1 MELSPCYVLGGM
13 TVSTLPDPRPQ
24 PDRRRPKD
32 SFRSPDA
39 RRGAQ
44 QLTPRFIKAEA
55 NLLRLPLFALST
67 KGLRTLDGIECRG
80 TITRNDETHSFVF
93 RASRNTATLYPGLLS
108 RAVHLAF
115 LSLAT
120 DRGFPLTNPI
130 SWGWRDLCRRMGICS
145 SGREVQQIKTAIE
158 ATSGLSIKSHY
169 AVYSKPDG
177 RMIRTQD
184 EGLHLYERYA
194 FIGSELPD
202 GSVAEANYL
211 WLSGWYLDNLN
222 AMFTAPLDYELWR
235 WLDRQSPIASRLY
248 EFLLV
253 NFYSGTPLLRI
264 NYEKL
269 AQFLPVKLE
278 RYRSDARRQ
287 LDPAFKLLE
296 LADVI
301 EGVAWAESKSGLALL
316 RIERGDKVAVARIH
330 APLPL
335 HLTEDDYTGSLEV
348 KELRNLK
355 PPEWTIVGEFYRL
368 WSGTETHRPTKN
380 ELEQARGLVE
390 QHGPKKAKDLISRVV
405 ARLKTRWPEAKTF
418 GAAQKY
424 LPEIARE
431 YDCDQERIEREQQEQ
446 LRRQKEREEREQE
459 LREQERIESTWRPVW
474 EQIPEA
480 EREAIRRGV
489 IGEHPFLRSVPKMVE
504 RLCLAEL
511 ARWREEPPKGD

>member
-1 MELSPCYVLGGM
+1 VNASLN
-13 TVSTLPDPRPQ
+13 PDHPSDGFETEHQPRT
-24 PDRRRPKD
+24 PDSRRT
-32 SFRSPDA
+32 A
-39 RRGAQ
+39 E
-44 QLTPRFIKAEA
+44 QLAPRFIKAEA

-67 KGLRTLDGIECRG
+67 KGLRNLDGIECRG
-80 TITRNDETHSFVF
+80 VLTRDDETHNFIF
-93 RASRNTATLYPGLLS
+93 RASRNTATLYPGPLS

-120 DRGFPLTNPI
+120 DRGFPLSNPI
-130 SWGWRDLCRRMGICS
+130 SWGWRDLCRRMGISS
-145 SGREVQQIKTAIE
+145 SGREVQQIKAAIE
-158 ATSGLSIKSHY
+158 ATSGLSIKSQY

-184 EGLHLYERYA
+184 EGLHLYDRYS

-202 GSVAEANYL
+202 GSVAESNYL
-211 WLSGWYLDNLN
+211 WLSSWYLDNLN

-253 NFYSGTPLLRI
+253 NFYCGTPLLRI

-287 LDPAFKLLE
+287 LEPAFKLLA

-301 EGVAWAESKSGLALL
+301 NGAVWSDSKSGLALL
-316 RIERGDKVAVARIH
+316 HIERGEKLSASRTKV
-330 APLPL
+330 PLPL
-335 HLTEDDYTGSLEV
+335 QLTEDEYMGTLEV

-355 PPEWTIVGEFYRL
+355 PPEWSIVGEFYRL
-368 WSGTETHRPTKN
+368 WSGSETHRPTKK
-380 ELEQARGLVE
+380 ELEEARKLVE
-390 QHGPKKAKDLISRVV
+390 QHGPKKAKDLIVRVV
-405 ARLKTRWPEAKTF
+405 TKLKSRWPEAKTF

-424 LPEIARE
+424 FLEVAVE
-431 YDCDQERIEREQQEQ
+431 YDRDQDRLDHDQQEQ
-446 LRRQKEREEREQE
+446 LRRLKEREERELEQQE
-459 LREQERIESTWRPVW
+459 QDRLEAAWRPVW
-474 EQIPEA
+474 ESLAET
-480 EREAIRRGV
+480 EREEIRQGV
-489 IGEHPFLRSVPKMVE
+489 IGKHPFLRSVPKMVE

-511 ARWREEPPKGD
+511 ARRQIVTSNLIT

>member
-1 MELSPCYVLGGM
+1 
-13 TVSTLPDPRPQ
+13 
-24 PDRRRPKD
+24 
-32 SFRSPDA
+32 
-39 RRGAQ
+39 
-44 QLTPRFIKAEA
+44 
-55 NLLRLPLFALST
+55 
-67 KGLRTLDGIECRG
+67 
-80 TITRNDETHSFVF
+80 
-93 RASRNTATLYPGLLS
+93 LS

-120 DRGFPLTNPI
+120 DRGFPLANPI
-130 SWGWRDLCRRMGICS
+130 SWGWRDLCRRMGISC
-145 SGREVQQIKTAIE
+145 SGREVQRIKVAIE
-158 ATSGLSIKSHY
+158 ATAGLSIKSQY

-194 FIGSELPD
+194 FNGSELPD
-202 GSVAEANYL
+202 GSRAEANCL

-253 NFYSGTPLLRI
+253 NFYSGTPVLRI

-278 RYRSDARRQ
+278 RCRSYARRQ
-287 LDPAFKLLE
+287 LAPAFKLLQ

-301 EGVAWAESKSGLALL
+301 DDAAWSDSKSGLALL
-316 RIERGDKVAVARIH
+316 RIERGEKLAAARVQ

-335 HLTEDDYTGSLEV
+335 HLTEEVYTGTLEV
-348 KELRNLK
+348 EEVRNLK
-355 PPEWTIVGEFYRL
+355 PPEWSFVGEFYRL
-368 WSGTETHRPTKN
+368 WSGTETHRPTKK
-380 ELEQARGLVE
+380 ELEQARKLVE
-390 QHGPKKAKDLISRVV
+390 EHGSKEAKDLIGRVV
-405 ARLKTRWPEAKTF
+405 GRLKSRWPEAKTF

-424 LPEIARE
+424 LPEVAVQ
-431 YDCDQERIEREQQEQ
+431 YDRDQGRLEREQQEQ

-459 LREQERIESTWRPVW
+459 QCEQERIELTWRPIW
-474 EQIPEA
+474 QRLPEA
-480 EREAIRRGV
+480 EREEIRRGV
-489 IGEHPFLRSVPKMVE
+489 ISAHPFLRSVPKMVE

-511 ARWREEPPKGD
+511 VRRQEETGNLV

>member
-1 MELSPCYVLGGM
+1 MVVSDPSDPKPQAERHKAEDLSRSV
-13 TVSTLPDPRPQ
+13 
-24 PDRRRPKD
+24 D
-32 SFRSPDA
+32 S
-39 RRGAQ
+39 RRGAER
-44 QLTPRFIKAEA
+44 LTPRFIKAEA

-80 TITRNDETHSFVF
+80 TITRNDETHNFAF
-93 RASRNTATLYPGLLS
+93 RASRNTATLYPGPLS

-120 DRGFPLTNPI
+120 DRGFPLANPI
-130 SWGWRDLCRRMGICS
+130 SWGWRDLCRRMGISC
-145 SGREVQQIKTAIE
+145 SGREVQQIKVAIE
-158 ATSGLSIKSHY
+158 ATSGLSIKSQY

-202 GSVAEANYL
+202 GSLAEANYL

-253 NFYSGTPLLRI
+253 NFYSGTPVLRI

-287 LDPAFKLLE
+287 LAPAFNLLE

-301 EGVAWAESKSGLALL
+301 DGATWSDSKSGLALL
-316 RIERGDKVAVARIH
+316 RIERGEKLAAARIQ

-335 HLTEDDYTGSLEV
+335 HLTEDDYTGTLEV

-355 PPEWTIVGEFYRL
+355 PLEWSIVGEFYRL
-368 WSGTETHRPTKN
+368 WSGAETHRPTKK
-380 ELEQARGLVE
+380 ELEQARKLVE
-390 QHGPKKAKDLISRVV
+390 QHGPKKAKDLIGRVV
-405 ARLKTRWPEAKTF
+405 GKLKSRWPEAKTF
-418 GAAQKY
+418 GATQKY
-424 LPEIARE
+424 LPEVAVQ
-431 YDCDQERIEREQQEQ
+431 YDRDQDRLERERQEQ

-459 LREQERIESTWRPVW
+459 QREQERIKSTWRPAW
-474 EQIPEA
+474 ERLPEA
-480 EREAIRRGV
+480 EREEIRRGV

-511 ARWREEPPKGD
+511 ARRQEETANLG

>member
-1 MELSPCYVLGGM
+1 M
-13 TVSTLPDPRPQ
+13 TAPLNPNAEA
-24 PDRRRPKD
+24 DRHKAGDHPGSVDSRR
-32 SFRSPDA
+32 DA
-39 RRGAQ
+39 EQIA
-44 QLTPRFIKAEA
+44 PRFIKAEA

-67 KGLRTLDGIECRG
+67 KGLRTLDGIECQG
-80 TITRNDETHSFVF
+80 TITRNDETHNFLF
-93 RASRNTATLYPGLLS
+93 RASRNTATLYPGPLS

-130 SWGWRDLCRRMGICS
+130 SWGWRDLCRRMGISC
-145 SGREVQQIKTAIE
+145 SGREVLQIKAAIE
-158 ATSGLSIKSHY
+158 ATSGLSIKSQY

-202 GSVAEANYL
+202 GSIAEANYL

-287 LDPAFKLLE
+287 LDSAFKLLE

-301 EGVAWAESKSGLALL
+301 DGVAWSESKSGVALL
-316 RIERGDKVAVARIH
+316 RIERGEKLAAGRIQ

-335 HLTEDDYTGSLEV
+335 QLSEEDYTGTIEV

-355 PPEWTIVGEFYRL
+355 PVEWSIVGEFYRL
-368 WSGTETHRPTKN
+368 WSGTETHRPTKK
-380 ELEQARGLVE
+380 EIEQALNLVE
-390 QHGPKKAKDLISRVV
+390 LHGPKKAKELITRAVV
-405 ARLKTRWPEAKTF
+405 KLKARWPDAKTF

-424 LPEIARE
+424 LPEVAIE
-431 YDCDQERIEREQQEQ
+431 YDRDQDRLEREQQEQ
-446 LRRQKEREEREQE
+446 LRRQKERDERSQEQ
-459 LREQERIESTWRPVW
+459 REQERIEATWRPAW
-474 EQIPEA
+474 EQLSA
-480 EREAIRRGV
+480 VERDEIRQGV

-511 ARWREEPPKGD
+511 ARRREQTPNFG